1 MYLEI
6 LVSIQLIDG
15 FSVVPL
21 MILVLS
27 REQIALL
34 KAEATKDFP
43 VETCALLFGKIAR
56 DRATVT
62 KVVVARN
69 ILESSTRFEVD
80 PMFVFS
86 TLEQAEKEG
95 LEFVGL
101 FHSHPAPVTPSII
114 DLRYMKLW
122 GSAIWLILSTL
133 DGKIAAFQRMDD
145 QLERVEIAIE

>member
-1 MYLEI
+1 
-6 LVSIQLIDG
+6 
-15 FSVVPL
+15 

-27 REQIALL
+27 KEQIELL
-34 KAEATKDFP
+34 KAEAVKNFP
-43 VETCALLFGKIAR
+43 VEACALLFGKLTG

-86 TLEQAEKEG
+86 TFEQAEKED
-95 LEFVGL
+95 LDFVGL
-101 FHSHPAPVTPSII
+101 FHSHPAPVTPSVI

-133 DGKIAAFQRMDD
+133 DGEIAAFQKMDD
-145 QLERVEIAIE
+145 QPERVEIEVE